1 MAERV
6 SDLIEGGIL
15 SGRYERTI
23 NTCGCE
29 SCRDRK
35 ALRFITWVNGMALQ
49 LCPLEVAL
57 LEKIGS
63 PLPRS
68 EAQQVL
74 DLPELIVDQVLY
86 RADTNADDCVQFL
99 RSHGF

>member
-1 MAERV
+1 MANKV

-15 SGRYERTI
+15 AGSYERTI

-29 SCRDRK
+29 SCRNRK
-35 ALRFITWVNGMALQ
+35 TVRFITWVNGMAHH

-57 LEKIGS
+57 LEKTGS

-68 EAQQVL
+68 EAQQIL
-74 DLPELIVDQVLY
+74 DLPQPLIDQVLY
-86 RADTNADDCVQFL
+86 RADMNADDCVLFL
-99 RSHGF
+99 RSQGF